1 MAAGEFGA
9 KAAAKPS
16 KSFLVI
22 RVKVQQIFPRR
33 FKIKNMQPGTRKFLR
48 FLQSWV
54 INTLAVAL
62 AVIILRGHIQCES
75 NGILVLA
82 ALLLGILN
90 AFVRPILMLIALPLL
105 IFTLG
110 LFTLVIN
117 ALLLYFVGF
126 LLKPSFSVDSFGH
139 AFLGALI
146 ISIISVALNALTGNA
161 RVSVQHRRPP
171 GPPQNPGGGNGPV
184 IDV

>member
-1 MAAGEFGA
+1 
-9 KAAAKPS
+9 
-16 KSFLVI
+16 
-22 RVKVQQIFPRR
+22 
-33 FKIKNMQPGTRKFLR
+33 MQPGTQKVLR
-48 FLQSWV
+48 FLQSWI
-54 INTLAVAL
+54 INMLAVAL
-62 AVIILRGHIQCES
+62 AVMILHGHIHCKD
-75 NGILVLA
+75 NTDLLLA

-117 ALLLYFVGF
+117 ALLLYFVGY
-126 LLKPSFSVDSFGH
+126 LLKPDFYVDSFGY

-146 ISIISVALNALTGNA
+146 ISIISIALNVLTGNS
-161 RVSVQHRRPP
+161 RINVQRRRPP
-171 GPPQNPGGGNGPV
+171 GPPKGPGGDGPV